1 MALPRK
7 PGREAGSRPL
17 SAGVGWF
24 AQEGTTWKEP
34 HGENHPQLR
43 YVPPGRHPVNPF
55 GVGLRPRSR
64 VTGRRLRRRCAGYV
78 RLAPEGGF
86 EGGVRSRRS
95 RDLLAH
101 MARLGGAVTEGE
113 PRSG

>member
-17 SAGVGWF
+17 SPGRGRF

-43 YVPPGRHPVNPF
+43 YVPPGPPSCQP
-55 GVGLRPRSR
+55 LR
-64 VTGRRLRRRCAGYV
+64 GRPAAALTRDRPTAQAAVCWVCPA
-78 RLAPEGGF
+78 APEGGF
-86 EGGVRSRRS
+86 EVASEP
-95 RDLLAH
+95 
-101 MARLGGAVTEGE
+101 GGAGLTC
-113 PRSG
+113 SLS